1 MKRREFERTT
11 PEAVGLRSEDIE
23 WLLDELESGFTEM
36 HGLMIMRCLL
46 YTSPSPR
53 DA

>member
-1 MKRREFERTT
+1 MDTD
-11 PEAVGLRSEDIE
+11 AVRHINDPLYEKLRSEDIDAFNTAKSR
-23 WLLDELESGFTEM
+23 LTELPSLA
-36 HGLMIMRCLL
+36 HGCLL